1 MDNFIVFTI
10 SKLSYNENNEKG
22 GDNMIRSLTSY
33 ISQHRTRFI
42 IGVIFAL
49 VNSLA
54 LLVPNYII
62 QRFVDGL
69 VQQTISVSKSIQLVG
84 VLFAAGV
91 ISYLSQLIYLR
102 TIFYQGIRYQAEL
115 RQSMFDK
122 LLTLRQPFYE
132 KFRSGDL
139 MTRMTTDID
148 MMGNMLSWGTIIA
161 LGDGLYMIAI
171 IVVMSWVVSWQA
183 ALVSSLPLVLFGIA
197 IYYIGQQVD
206 QRYERSR
213 EEVTKL
219 SNEVLE
225 VVEGVRVIRSYT
237 TTQVE
242 QARFSE
248 RTQQAR
254 DKTNDYIVYNASY
267 GPVSRFFSGLSTAAG
282 LLYGGYMVKAGQIT
296 VGQFVAFQMY
306 LGMLSDFVWG
316 AADLVAIYKQANIS
330 FNKISELI
338 TYPDEVAV
346 PGQVDIDQIDSIEW
360 RDYSFTYP
368 NDTQPTLK
376 DISLTLK
383 RGQTLGI
390 VGKTGSGK
398 STLVRQM
405 LRQFPV
411 ENTEQF
417 LLNDRPITDYAINQI
432 ESLISYVPQEHI
444 MFSKTVRYNIEFG
457 LKEAAEKQVMDAVDW
472 ADLSKDLARMP
483 EGLDT
488 IVGEKGVTLSGGQ
501 KQRISIARAL
511 IRQPELLILDDALSA
526 VDAQTERTIID
537 HIARVRQDKT
547 NMIVSHRLSA
557 VQSADL
563 IIVMEQGRIVESGTS
578 EQLMAQ
584 KGWYCEQY
592 LRQQVEG
599 DHHEG
604 I

>member
-1 MDNFIVFTI
+1 
-10 SKLSYNENNEKG
+10 
-22 GDNMIRSLTSY
+22 MIRSLTSY

-91 ISYLSQLIYLR
+91 IAYLSQLIYLR
-102 TIFYQGIRYQAEL
+102 TIFYQGIQYQAEL

-417 LLNDRPITDYAINQI
+417 LLNGRPITDYAINQI

-457 LKEAAEKQVMDAVDW
+457 LKEATEKQVMDAVDW

-483 EGLDT
+483 AGLDT

-511 IRQPELLILDDALSA
+511 IRQPELLILDDSLSA
-526 VDAQTERTIID
+526 VDAQTERTIIN
-537 HIARVRQDKT
+537 HIERVRKDRT

-563 IIVMEQGRIVESGTS
+563 IIVMEQGRVVESGTS

-584 KGWYCEQY
+584 KGWYYEQY

-599 DHHEG
+599 DHHED

>member
-102 TIFYQGIRYQAEL
+102 TIFYQGIQYQAEL

-197 IYYIGQQVD
+197 IYYIGQQLD

-242 QARFSE
+242 QARFTE

-368 NDTQPTLK
+368 NDKHPILK
-376 DISLTLK
+376 DISLILK

-417 LLNDRPITDYAINQI
+417 LLNGRPITDYAINQI

-457 LKEAAEKQVMDAVDW
+457 LKEATEKQVMDAVDW

-511 IRQPELLILDDALSA
+511 IRQPELLILDDSLSA

-578 EQLMAQ
+578 EQLMVQ
-584 KGWYCEQY
+584 KGWYYEQY

-599 DHHEG
+599 DHHED

>member
-91 ISYLSQLIYLR
+91 IAYLSQLIYLR
-102 TIFYQGIRYQAEL
+102 TIFYQGIQYQAEL

-171 IVVMSWVVSWQA
+171 IAVMSWVVSWQA

-237 TTQVE
+237 TTHVE

-417 LLNDRPITDYAINQI
+417 LLNGRPITDYAIDQI

-457 LKEAAEKQVMDAVDW
+457 LKEATEKQVMDAVDW

-483 EGLDT
+483 AGLDT

-511 IRQPELLILDDALSA
+511 IRQPELLILDDSLSA
-526 VDAQTERTIID
+526 VDAQTERTIIN
-537 HIARVRQDKT
+537 HIEHVRKDRT

-563 IIVMEQGRIVESGTS
+563 IIVMEQGRVVESGTS

-584 KGWYCEQY
+584 KGWYYEQY

-599 DHHEG
+599 DHHED